1 MSLVTN
7 PRNIIIE
14 KSDLFDDSSD
24 AGSRSEEERILEAL
38 REIRGAGPEW
48 ENNNMELRAREMS
61 QRFGEVAQDKLQKEE
76 GGKDQLRRKKP
87 PRCTPEAVERV
98 NLSTVASRARSQRKY
113 VDQLKEIQRQKS
125 SPAPRAISPT
135 ATKAGLRLYAAAVGC
150 QRRLEKMREEREKLK
165 RENEE
170 KIKFQPRIS
179 TLAKRLWS
187 SGYVP
192 LHERFNRTKEKLAQ
206 NVLLRERERMDRVM
220 AGCTFHPTLAEN
232 SAKMAVL
239 QRKNE
244 PFSDVGE
251 RLFFEGGR
259 RLIRQQLRQR
269 ILEQKA
275 ENGLIGDFQISNEA
289 AEELAL
295 RLWKWQEAS
304 NRNREHMQR
313 EYVQRVTQPASP
325 RLRVTQQPQQG
336 RRSSCSGNRTHQPLF
351 APSFSSENNVVGR
364 IPEDE
369 IRQIRCRAL
378 FRKYASSENS
388 VSLQLQEVKRQVREL
403 FPEDSGIVAALA
415 SNFSGKEEISMP
427 AFVECL
433 VRFEQLHGPQRW
445 GNPRWDHVT
454 SVAEEPPVLFSQP
467 PSLASCQEEALDMP
481 LRKLRRSKSTC
492 APPLE
497 GKKGTLKKDAT
508 PRCCSAYRRSS
519 SASAC
524 GRSSGG
530 ACDSLRGH
538 ERGHQRGE
546 RSVTRLTTV
555 QKVGERT
562 AESGAAVKGSRSLGR
577 REAIPHQKPEKSPA
591 RDRIVPREVP
601 NASPSHERSSSLESV
616 EVSSITEEAG
626 STPDM
631 KQPGEIVAELEAL
644 IAKPFEIFSAASP
657 MQTGTQRVCA
667 PRGSVVSSLPSPLR
681 RNLHKVPVPCTTR
694 DECYSTVS
702 GGRAAHQKL
711 LKEVEEVLGVGTVS
725 LAID

>member
-38 REIRGAGPEW
+38 REIRGAELKC
-48 ENNNMELRAREMS
+48 ERNNVDLRAREVS
-61 QRFGEVAQDKLQKEE
+61 QRFSEFAQEKEQE
-76 GGKDQLRRKKP
+76 RGGKDQLRRNKP
-87 PRCTPEAVERV
+87 PRCTPEAVERI
-98 NLSTVASRARSQRKY
+98 NHSTVASRARLQRKY

-125 SPAPRAISPT
+125 SPSPRAISPT

-192 LHERFNRTKEKLAQ
+192 PHERFNRTKEKLAQ
-206 NVLLRERERMDRVM
+206 NILLRERERMDRVM

-295 RLWKWQEAS
+295 RLWKWQETS

-313 EYVQRVTQPASP
+313 EYVQRVTQPFSP
-325 RLRVTQQPQQG
+325 RLRFTQQSKQG
-336 RRSSCSGNRTHQPLF
+336 RRSSGSSNRTHQPLF
-351 APSFSSENNVVGR
+351 ASSFPSENNVVGR
-364 IPEDE
+364 IPGDE

-388 VSLQLQEVKRQVREL
+388 ASVQLQEVKRQVREL

-415 SNFSGKEEISMP
+415 SNFSGTEEISMP
-427 AFVECL
+427 AFVESL
-433 VRFEQLHGPQRW
+433 MRFELLHGPQRW
-445 GNPRWDHVT
+445 GNPRWDYVT
-454 SVAEEPPVLFSQP
+454 SVSDEPPVLFSQP
-467 PSLASCQEEALDMP
+467 PSLALCQEEATDMP
-481 LRKLRRSKSTC
+481 FRKLRRSRSNC

-497 GKKGTLKKDAT
+497 RKNGTVKKDFI
-508 PRCCSAYRRSS
+508 PRCRSAYRRSS

-530 ACDSLRGH
+530 VRDSFRGY
-538 ERGHQRGE
+538 ERCQQRGE
-546 RSVTRLTTV
+546 RSVTRSTTV
-555 QKVGERT
+555 QNVGERT
-562 AESGAAVKGSRSLGR
+562 AELGAVEKGSRSLER
-577 REAIPHQKPEKSPA
+577 REAVPRQKPEKSPA
-591 RDRIVPREVP
+591 RDRIAPREVP
-601 NASPSHERSSSLESV
+601 KARHSQERSSSPESV
-616 EVSSITEEAG
+616 EVSSITEESD

-631 KQPGEIVAELEAL
+631 KQPGEVVAELEAL
-644 IAKPFEIFSAASP
+644 IAKPFESSPAASP
-657 MQTGTQRVCA
+657 MASGIQHACA
-667 PRGSVVSSLPSPLR
+667 PRVGVVSSLPSPLR
-681 RNLHKVPVPCTTR
+681 RSMHKVPFPCTTR
-694 DECYSTVS
+694 DECHSTVNE
-702 GGRAAHQKL
+702 GRAAHQKL

-725 LAID
+725 VAID